1 METKFKAAIEEAT
14 ALGFVQRHKSAG
26 PDGNTDLVAFER
38 RGNEDA
44 LFTDMGWAY
53 TASVEDEYES
63 EPEGSISLE
72 VTGTADTLK
81 DAINNAR
88 AIVADAAERF
98 RKRADPR
105 PAP

>member
-1 METKFKAAIEEAT
+1 M
-14 ALGFVQRHKSAG
+14 QRHTSAG
-26 PDGNTDLVAFER
+26 PDGNTDLVEFSR
-38 RGNEDA
+38 RDGNEDA

-72 VTGTADTLK
+72 VTGTADTLQ